1 MDRKQSEI
9 SRSNASDKAPAIS
22 SSASMA
28 KNPAKSPQNLQLN
41 RALVPW
47 IRKKGLIGSIYSP
60 DETTAEFLCT
70 GDVASIETTNGWCY
84 GSCPK
89 FSSCTCAACHDENA
103 VGVARY
109 RVEMLVIDVSDTAVF
124 VTFDG
129 EMNKLTSGPA
139 VAASMITILS
149 RHQLIEFEL
158 CVLGNLCPETAE
170 EAVAMVPF
178 LK

>member
-9 SRSNASDKAPAIS
+9 SRSNASDKA
-22 SSASMA
+22 
-28 KNPAKSPQNLQLN
+28 LQLN
-41 RALVPW
+41 RALPVQES
-47 IRKKGLIGSIYSP
+47 RCCSTSSR
-60 DETTAEFLCT
+60 TAEFLCT

-178 LK
+178 LKTKGRAYSE